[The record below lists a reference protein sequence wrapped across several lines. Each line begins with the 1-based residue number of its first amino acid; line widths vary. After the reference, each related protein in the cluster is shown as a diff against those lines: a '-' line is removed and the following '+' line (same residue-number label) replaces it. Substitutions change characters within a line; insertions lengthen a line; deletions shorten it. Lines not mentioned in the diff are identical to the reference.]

1 MVSMKKSKV
10 TTTII
15 KLIVFVIGIFIV
27 AFNYNLFI
35 IPNNL
40 VIGGTSGIAI
50 LLKKLIGL
58 EPKLFIYFTN
68 AVLILIS
75 FAILG
80 NQKTLRN
87 IIGAILYPVFIS
99 LTEPLANS
107 INITFNNELVLILV
121 TGVLYGLGNGLA
133 YKVGFYM
140 GGSDIMAL
148 IMNEK
153 GKVTMGKSLLVIN
166 TLIILASG
174 FLFGFEK
181 IIYAILIIYISSTL
195 IDKILLGISDSK
207 MFFIYTNEIDA
218 IKKFIIEEIKTGVTI
233 INVEGG
239 YTHDKNKMLMCVVRT
254 RDYLLFKEKIVE
266 IDSKV
271 FLVINDCYEVMG
283 GVKRANLPF
292 I

>member
-1 MVSMKKSKV
+1 MKKNKA

-15 KLIVFVIGIFIV
+15 KLTVFIIGIFIV

-80 NQKTLRN
+80 NQKTLKN
-87 IIGAILYPVFIS
+87 ILGAILYPVFIS

-121 TGVLYGLGNGLA
+121 AGVLYGLGNGLA
-133 YKVGFYM
+133 YKAGFYM

-153 GKVTMGKSLLVIN
+153 GKVTMGKSLLIIN

-218 IKKFIIEEIKTGVTI
+218 IKKFIIEEIKTGVTV

-266 IDSKV
+266 IDPKV
-271 FLVINDCYEVMG
+271 FLIINDCYEVMG